1 MMVGTLL
8 LNFWAALAAFTIY
21 FLTMFQKPETPFN
34 ILMGSFIFA
43 FIGFVITFI
52 IRYLIGYIFYTPEDL
67 VEKTIE
73 EDDNA
78 NSQVASQTRANSS
91 SFEVNDESSSEEI
104 AQVVRTMMN
113 S

>member
-8 LNFWAALAAFTIY
+8 LNFWAALATFTIY
-21 FLTMFQKPETPFN
+21 FLIMFQKPETPFN

-43 FIGFVITFI
+43 IIGFVITFI
-52 IRYLIGYIFYTPEDL
+52 IRYLIGYIFYTPEDNI
-67 VEKTIE
+67 EETIE

-78 NSQVASQTRANSS
+78 NSRVAQQTRANTSS
-91 SFEVNDESSSEEI
+91 YEVNDSSSEEI
-104 AQVVRTMMN
+104 AQVVRTMLN

>member
-67 VEKTIE
+67 IE
-73 EDDNA
+73 ESIDKENIS
-78 NSQVASQTRANSS
+78 NSQVASQTSVNTS
-91 SFEVNDESSSEEI
+91 SFEVNDSSSEEI